1 MTKSLKEHIEDFIR
15 ENKLNTRIRRDRQ
28 MLRDYIKDLKRRA
41 GMNMLFNDRDKD
53 DENRRHALKYIAQ
66 NDKNPYK
73 ERKT

>member
-1 MTKSLKEHIEDFIR
+1 
-15 ENKLNTRIRRDRQ
+15 